1 MGLISL
7 QMTQIDIK
15 LRQLLF
21 TERTQE
27 EAHSSAHAQQQ
38 GLGRARLGPL
48 EGIQGLQ
55 CHLEADAL
63 LFPAAPYFLF
73 CTLTSFP

>member
-7 QMTQIDIK
+7 QMTQMDIK
-15 LRQLLF
+15 LRQLVF

-38 GLGRARLGPL
+38 GLGGGQDWGHWRDFRDSNVIWNLMLSFSRL
-48 EGIQGLQ
+48 
-55 CHLEADAL
+55 
-63 LFPAAPYFLF
+63 FLIF
-73 CTLTSFP
+73 FSVH